1 MSYSAPIT
9 NPQWRWKAALPVK
22 IASTIGQLT
31 AEGCENRTSEVLRN
45 HAAKNGLG
53 ARKAERG
60 SCRVIPRILKMIPA
74 IIGPSNS
81 AAGRC
86 TARKPIERRSDS
98 THNIPP
104 LQNWHPSL
112 PHYFLFGVSIQHK
125 ESWAEE
131 KNNSNQGKGENQQFS
146 ERDALSGG
154 KGHHGKSVI
163 VNLKKHHCIEGASLD
178 GGCPEWT
185 KVQPY
190 RFFS

>member
-1 MSYSAPIT
+1 MQPRMAC
-9 NPQWRWKAALPVK
+9 A
-22 IASTIGQLT
+22 
-31 AEGCENRTSEVLRN
+31 
-45 HAAKNGLG
+45 

-98 THNIPP
+98 THNIPHCKTGI
-104 LQNWHPSL
+104 LRSL
-112 PHYFLFGVSIQHK
+112 IIFSLVYRYSIK
-125 ESWAEE
+125 KAGLG

-146 ERDALSGG
+146 ERDALSGC

-163 VNLKKHHCIEGASLD
+163 VNFKKHHCIEGPQPRWGYLQ
-178 GGCPEWT
+178 WT
-185 KVQPY
+185 KVQLY
-190 RFFS
+190 RFFRRPTCRW